1 MPLEFP
7 FTAKD
12 ILLGGVIPAAMAA
25 LVCLLSARF
34 LTCGSSRSIVDNWA
48 IAIAF
53 VVGIRLLNLSPL
65 TPATHWHWLPYI
77 GLGCVI
83 LSPLLVH
90 RNAVIRCASAVIA
103 SGISACLLVPDWD
116 DLPQPRIVM
125 ISGFATVLV
134 AVWAAIRPLTQ
145 RVERRSLATVF
156 AGSAI
161 GTALILTL
169 AGSLRF
175 GQIGGAIAAGFVG
188 FMVAQVV
195 DRKSDRLSDVSFLF
209 TLLCGSAMFVGQLNS
224 SSDVPFV
231 CFLIPPLAPL
241 ALWLCQV
248 GPLSK
253 LQGKHRIVADILL
266 PAIFVVTAIG
276 IAVGTQLFS
285 DSAAY

>member
-12 ILLGGVIPAAMAA
+12 IILGGLIPAAIVVA
-25 LVCLLSARF
+25 VCLLSARF
-34 LTCGSSRSIVDNWA
+34 LTRDFSRSIVANWA

-77 GLGCVI
+77 GLGCAI
-83 LSPLLVH
+83 LSPMIVYT
-90 RNAVIRCASAVIA
+90 NAAVRCASAVIA
-103 SGISACLLVPDWD
+103 SGISAYLLIPDWD
-116 DLPQPRIVM
+116 DLPQPRIVL

-134 AVWAAIRPLTQ
+134 AVWAAIRPLPQ
-145 RVERRSLATVF
+145 HVERRSMAIVF
-156 AGSAI
+156 AGSAL

-175 GQIGGAIAAGFVG
+175 GQIGGAIAAGFIG
-188 FMVAQVV
+188 FMVAQLV

-209 TLLCGSAMFVGQLNS
+209 TLLCGGAMLVGQLNS
-224 SSDVPFV
+224 ASDVPLV
-231 CFLIPPLAPL
+231 CFLIPPLTPL

-253 LQGKHRIVADILL
+253 LQGKTRIAADILL

-276 IAVGTQLFS
+276 IAVGTYLLS
-285 DSAAY
+285 DSAGY